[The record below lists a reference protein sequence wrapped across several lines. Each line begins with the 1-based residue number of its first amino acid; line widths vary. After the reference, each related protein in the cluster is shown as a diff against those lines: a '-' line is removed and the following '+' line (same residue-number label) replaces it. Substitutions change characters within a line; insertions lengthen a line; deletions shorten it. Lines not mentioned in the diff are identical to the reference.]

1 METTP
6 SSARFKSLDIFRG
19 LCIAAMIVV
28 NNPGPSDQVYRPL
41 AHAQWDGWTFA
52 DTIFPAFLWI
62 VGVAITLSTLRRIA
76 RGDDKWPLLK
86 HALKRAA
93 LLFLLGLFVEGFP
106 RYDLAHLQL
115 TGVLQKIAVAYLL
128 AFTIFLWTT
137 WRGQLAALLAI
148 FAAYLGLM
156 LFLPVPGCD
165 AGGPWTMDCNAAR
178 YLDSL
183 ALAGH
188 TWVTPS
194 HNDPDGLLSVLS
206 STSSVLFGILA
217 GRRIF
222 GYLEPDRRTG
232 SLLVWGLGLTCAGAL
247 LSLLIPISKILW
259 TPSYSTMMAGFA
271 STAFGV
277 CYWIVEER
285 QLGAWL
291 KPFEV
296 FGVNSIAAYVVS
308 RLGANPLKVHV
319 MGRSLSDV
327 LRAVA
332 TPVNASL
339 LFALV
344 NVLMV
349 LVIMSWMFHRRIFL
363 KL

>member
-1 METTP
+1 
-6 SSARFKSLDIFRG
+6 
-19 LCIAAMIVV
+19 
-28 NNPGPSDQVYRPL
+28 
-41 AHAQWDGWTFA
+41 
-52 DTIFPAFLWI
+52 
-62 VGVAITLSTLRRIA
+62 
-76 RGDDKWPLLK
+76 
-86 HALKRAA
+86 
-93 LLFLLGLFVEGFP
+93 
-106 RYDLAHLQL
+106 
-115 TGVLQKIAVAYLL
+115 
-128 AFTIFLWTT
+128 
-137 WRGQLAALLAI
+137 
-148 FAAYLGLM
+148 
-156 LFLPVPGCD
+156 
-165 AGGPWTMDCNAAR
+165 
-178 YLDSL
+178 
-183 ALAGH
+183 
-188 TWVTPS
+188 
-194 HNDPDGLLSVLS
+194 
-206 STSSVLFGILA
+206 VLFGILA